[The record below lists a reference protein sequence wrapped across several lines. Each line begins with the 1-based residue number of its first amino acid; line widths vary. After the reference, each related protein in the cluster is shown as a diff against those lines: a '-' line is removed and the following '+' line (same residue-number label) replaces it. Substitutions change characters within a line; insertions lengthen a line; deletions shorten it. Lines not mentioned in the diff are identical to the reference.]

1 MKEFK
6 FFKKNEEFS
15 NVVFQP
21 ISNMLSRYGGLA
33 VNPNYY
39 TTLTINPN
47 VGLNGINTTNIR
59 KDYCFRFND
68 HDPVVIASSV
78 DPLTITLSG
87 NQSNISFT
95 DNNTNN
101 TFTLFSRPSENI

>member
-6 FFKKNEEFS
+6 FFKKNEESS
-15 NVVFQP
+15 NVMFEPQTG
-21 ISNMLSRYGGLA
+21 ILTRYATTL
-33 VNPNYY
+33 VNNNFY

-47 VGLNGINTTNIR
+47 VGLTTIDTTNTM
-59 KDYCFRFND
+59 KDFCFRFND

-78 DPLTITLSG
+78 DPLTITLTG